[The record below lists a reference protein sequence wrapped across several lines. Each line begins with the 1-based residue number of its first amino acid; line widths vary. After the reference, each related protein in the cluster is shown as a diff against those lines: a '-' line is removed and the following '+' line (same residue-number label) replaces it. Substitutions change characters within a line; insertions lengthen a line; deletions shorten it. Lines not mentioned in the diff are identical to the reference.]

1 MRRVNQRLTFSTSST
16 ATQTATDLGDF
27 FTVPINTVHDGD
39 LADMVSSEAVVPL
52 VRFSAIHDEL
62 PWTGEHQATGVS
74 VHELRRPGP
83 EACVKPPS
91 DSCVKS
97 GVDDTIISLCC
108 KSPVKKSKLQKLQK
122 ASYSPTAETC
132 LDSPSSDQHF
142 RGECA
147 VPFRE
152 GPPPNS
158 VSVEALVVDGSF
170 VKSAGRNGD
179 DIKDPINSTRGSS
192 TNTACSVELVLETGE
207 KVRVDDFPGEVSD
220 ECRTDDK
227 R

>member
-27 FTVPINTVHDGD
+27 FTVPINTMHDGD

-62 PWTGEHQATGVS
+62 PWTDEQQATGVP

-83 EACVKPPS
+83 KACVKAPS

-97 GVDDTIISLCC
+97 GVDNKISLCC
-108 KSPVKKSKLQKLQK
+108 KSPVKKSNVQKLRK

-132 LDSPSSDQHF
+132 LDSPSSDRHL

-152 GPPPNS
+152 EPPPNS
-158 VSVEALVVDGSF
+158 ISVEDLVVDGSF
-170 VKSAGRNGD
+170 VKSAGHNGD

-192 TNTACSVELVLETGE
+192 TNAACSDELVLETAE